1 MREDLEPLLA
11 AVRETL
17 RDRRDVH
24 LALLFGS
31 RARGRFRPDSDI
43 DLAVQGEDLDRLA
56 LARDLSLAT
65 GHEVDVVDLAAAGFP
80 LLNAIARDGIFVHQ
94 GRPGAAGRWLS
105 RTITLLETDRP
116 NYERM
121 RDAYLRK
128 LAEGAHG

>member
-1 MREDLEPLLA
+1 MSEDLEPLLA
-11 AVRETL
+11 TLRETL
-17 RDRRDVH
+17 RDRQNVH

-31 RARGRFRPDSDI
+31 RARGRSRPDSDL

-65 GHEVDVVDLAAAGFP
+65 GHEVDVVDLAAVGFP

-105 RTITLLETDRP
+105 HTLMILETDRP

-128 LAEGAHG
+128 LAGGAHG

>member
-1 MREDLEPLLA
+1 MNEELAPLLTTL
-11 AVRETL
+11 REVL

-31 RARGRFRPDSDI
+31 RARGRARPDSDI
-43 DLAVQGEDLDRLA
+43 DLAVQGEGLDRLA

-65 GHEVDVVDLAAAGFP
+65 GFEVDVVDLDAAGFP
-80 LLNAIARDGIFVHQ
+80 LLNALARDAVVVHQ

-105 RTITLLETDRP
+105 HTLTELETDRP